1 MTKNIA
7 VIDEQGIKYEATYL
21 KRAKGLVKSG
31 RARFVDEKTICLARP
46 PDKSEDKTMSENMGS
61 KNFGSENLNAKN
73 LNAEKTNS
81 ESLSAEGLSTKN
93 PDSQGLDPKD
103 LSSVEE
109 LKKRAAAYVDAA
121 KSSTEDLKKSVMA
134 HLAAVQPKPG
144 EVQGKTGEEQ
154 EKQSQEKALSRE
166 IVERVLDQLDHF
178 APDDSYLT
186 TLAMEH
192 SVEGNDMVEVV
203 SLRESTRQKQLEV
216 YKTVLEKAIENE
228 APAHVNFVDAMA
240 DLERITDWMAA
251 LDRDDFDPETW
262 EMIRTKAFELLE
274 RVTASA

>member
-7 VIDEQGIKYEATYL
+7 VIDEQGNKYGATYL

-61 KNFGSENLNAKN
+61 KNYSSEDLNAKD
-73 LNAEKTNS
+73 LNAEKTNL
-81 ESLSAEGLSTKN
+81 ESSSA
-93 PDSQGLDPKD
+93 
-103 LSSVEE
+103 V
-109 LKKRAAAYVDAA
+109 
-121 KSSTEDLKKSVMA
+121 EDLKKS
-134 HLAAVQPKPG
+134 AAAYLDALHQEPG
-144 EVQGKTGEEQ
+144 AGQETQAQEE
-154 EKQSQEKALSRE
+154 ALGRE
-166 IVERVLDQLDHF
+166 IVERVLNQLDHF
-178 APDDSYLT
+178 AADDGYLT

-216 YKTVLEKAIENE
+216 YKTVLEKAIAKE
-228 APAHVNFVDAMA
+228 APAQVNFVDAVA
-240 DLERITDWMAA
+240 QLERITDWIAG

-274 RVTASA
+274 RVTASAR

>member
-1 MTKNIA
+1 MFKH
-7 VIDEQGIKYEATYL
+7 
-21 KRAKGLVKSG
+21 
-31 RARFVDEKTICLARP
+31 
-46 PDKSEDKTMSENMGS
+46 
-61 KNFGSENLNAKN
+61 
-73 LNAEKTNS
+73 
-81 ESLSAEGLSTKN
+81 KN
-93 PDSQGLDPKD
+93 PDSKGSAPED

-228 APAHVNFVDAMA
+228 LPAHVNFVDAMA
-240 DLERITDWMAA
+240 DLERITDWMAD

-274 RVTASA
+274 RVTASAW

>member
-7 VIDEQGIKYEATYL
+7 VIDEQGNKYEATYL

-61 KNFGSENLNAKN
+61 KNYSSEDLNAKII
-73 LNAEKTNS
+73 NAEKTNL
-81 ESLSAEGLSTKN
+81 ESLSAESLSTKN
-93 PDSQGLDPKD
+93 LDSQGSDPKEF
-103 LSSVEE
+103 SSVEE
-109 LKKRAAAYVDAA
+109 LKKRATAYLDAA
-121 KSSTEDLKKSVMA
+121 KSSTEDLKKSVVTY
-134 HLAAVQPKPG
+134 LATAQEKLG
-144 EVQGKTGEEQ
+144 EGQKKSGEEQ
-154 EKQSQEKALSRE
+154 EKQPQEKTLGRE
-166 IVERVLDQLDHF
+166 IVERVLAQLDHF
-178 APDDSYLT
+178 ALDDDYLT
-186 TLAMEH
+186 QLAMEH

-203 SLRESTRQKQLEV
+203 TLRESTRQKQLEV

-240 DLERITDWMAA
+240 DLERITDWMAD

>member
-7 VIDEQGIKYEATYL
+7 VIDEQGNKYEATYL

-61 KNFGSENLNAKN
+61 KDYSSEDLNVKN
-73 LNAEKTNS
+73 LNAEKTNL

-134 HLAAVQPKPG
+134 YLAAVQPN
-144 EVQGKTGEEQ
+144 TGEGQ
-154 EKQSQEKALSRE
+154 EKQPQEKTLSRE
-166 IVERVLDQLDHF
+166 IVEQVLDQLDHF
-178 APDDSYLT
+178 APDDDYIVKM
-186 TLAMEH
+186 AEKH
-192 SVEGNDMVEVV
+192 ADGEDMTNIVG
-203 SLRESTRQKQLEV
+203 LREATRQRQLEV
-216 YKTVLEKAIENE
+216 YKTVLSKALDNE
-228 APAHVNFVDAMA
+228 AHARTNTIMQ
-240 DLERITDWMAA
+240 LEQITDWLSG
-251 LDRDDFDPETW
+251 LDRDDFDEDIW
-262 EMIRTKAFELLE
+262 KMIKDKAFELMDGI
-274 RVTASA
+274 RTVAVTDTIR